1 MPFSQKC
8 SIWSSCVRNVTSDP
22 DLEAKVRF
30 SPRLALDGSF
40 LGGGVCPVEGGSGSL
55 PRLPW
60 RGGGRGKG
68 VSGTQLPVTCLSW
81 GGYRVLPWS
90 HLMIRVG
97 RPWNPLLMWVG
108 PGPPGLSKYMLVL
121 LTRLF
126 FNPHTAYPD
135 VGGTTPIFCGRQYFV
150 DTNILTTQ
158 IFCRR
163 LYFFCAYIL
172 SMPIFCQR
180 NIFSTPIFYW
190 RLCFVDTNIFVNA
203 NILST
208 LIFCQRKYLVNAYFW
223 SRPIFFGR

>member
-1 MPFSQKC
+1 M
-8 SIWSSCVRNVTSDP
+8 VV
-22 DLEAKVRF
+22 
-30 SPRLALDGSF
+30 F
-40 LGGGVCPVEGGSGSL
+40 LGEGYALWSGVVGPCPGCPEG
-55 PRLPW
+55 
-60 RGGGRGKG
+60 GGGRVKG

-108 PGPPGLSKYMLVL
+108 PGPPGLSIYMLVL

-158 IFCRR
+158 TFCRR
-163 LYFFCAYIL
+163 LHIFCLRLYFVDAYIL
-172 SMPIFCQR
+172 STQYF
-180 NIFSTPIFYW
+180 F
-190 RLCFVDTNIFVNA
+190 NA
-203 NILST
+203 NILLT
-208 LIFCQRKYLVNAYFW
+208 LMFC
-223 SRPIFFGR
+223 